1 MSKPALSLEY
11 NSTRDKLLFS
21 EYGRCV
27 QKMINYAKGIEDRA
41 ERQKYIEAIIELI
54 NQMNPTTKNVNEYKL
69 KLWRHVFKMAN
80 YELDVD
86 TPTGEKITE
95 DDNILKPEQ
104 VGYPQHEFKWRH
116 YGYNIRTMIDK
127 AMQMEDGPVK
137 KGFVETILS
146 YMKLSYRTWNKEHF
160 VNDEIIISDLGVMSD
175 YKLSIDE
182 DHTIEVITKSS
193 APGMY
198 SGVQKPLSQGG
209 KPRQKFTPG
218 GQGQKK
224 FTNGNRPK
232 SPGNQNN
239 RSNRK

>member
-27 QKMINYAKGIEDRA
+27 QKMINYAKNIEDRA
-41 ERQKYIEAIIELI
+41 ERQKHIEAIIELI

-69 KLWRHVFKMAN
+69 KLWRHTFKMAN

-86 TPTGEKITE
+86 TPTGEIPTE
-95 DDNILKPEQ
+95 EDNTLKPER
-104 VGYPQHEFKWRH
+104 VPYPQHEFNWRH

-127 AMQMEDGPVK
+127 AMKMEEGPVK

-160 VNDEIIISDLGVMSD
+160 VNDEIIISDLGVMSN
-175 YKLSIDE
+175 YKLSIDG
-182 DHTIEVITKSS
+182 DHTIEVITKPS
-193 APGMY
+193 APGIY
-198 SGVQKPLSQGG
+198 SGSQKPLNQGG
-209 KPRQKFTPG
+209 KSRQKFTQG
-218 GQGQKK
+218 GQGPRK
-224 FTNGNRPK
+224 FGNGNRPK
-232 SPGNQNN
+232 PTGNQNN
-239 RSNRK
+239 KSNRK